1 MRSVLARPSAAFV
14 RRAPR
19 AFSTST
25 HKADTHATSRIQSIQ
40 ESFYE
45 TVDRVDVHVPATTAN
60 MGPGFDSLGLA
71 MNVYNRLVVTRADKF
86 SMTIEGEGADRIKP
100 SPDNLIVKCVEK
112 GLAAVGQPMVPLHFE
127 CQNSVPPTR
136 GMGSSSAALVSGL
149 AAGLA
154 LGGKDLS
161 TPATKKLLLQ
171 LAADEEGHPDNVAPA
186 IYGGFQVAFRTACPG
201 QWVTQRVNIPTGL
214 QCVLFIPDDEMK
226 TSEARGCLPENLT
239 CAARNSGAIFFARN
253 CPRAIRVGAILR
265 RPPPHTSQVRRR
277 RPQHLSRGDARQ
289 LLRHVAVRPA
299 ALRDGRQAP
308 PAPPKAHVPVLP
320 DHRGVARGGCAAH
333 DDAANSRPSPRRPP
347 LLAHRLHAPPA
358 AGAHG
363 AFLSGAGPTVLAIA
377 GGVGASGVG
386 TDTMSQFLAEA
397 VSEAMTKEALK
408 HNITGTVHIAQ
419 ATETG
424 VVSSGYSKDGAV
436 LWSESGKRKLVA
448 GAPQG
453 VKASD

>member
-1 MRSVLARPSAAFV
+1 MMRRSLVRPSAAFV

-19 AFSTST
+19 AFSTSN
-25 HKADTHATSRIQSIQ
+25 KQDTHATSRIQSIQ

-239 CAARNSGAIFFARN
+239 CAARNSGAIR
-253 CPRAIRVGAILR
+253 PRAIRVCAIR
-265 RPPPHTSQVRRR
+265 
-277 RPQHLSRGDARQ
+277 
-289 LLRHVAVRPA
+289 
-299 ALRDGRQAP
+299 
-308 PAPPKAHVPVLP
+308 
-320 DHRGVARGGCAAH
+320 
-333 DDAANSRPSPRRPP
+333 
-347 LLAHRLHAPPA
+347 
-358 AGAHG
+358 
-363 AFLSGAGPTVLAIA
+363 
-377 GGVGASGVG
+377 
-386 TDTMSQFLAEA
+386 
-397 VSEAMTKEALK
+397 
-408 HNITGTVHIAQ
+408 
-419 ATETG
+419 
-424 VVSSGYSKDGAV
+424 
-436 LWSESGKRKLVA
+436 
-448 GAPQG
+448 
-453 VKASD
+453 

>member
-1 MRSVLARPSAAFV
+1 MRRSILARPSAAFV

-239 CAARNSGAIFFARN
+239 CAARNSGAILRAQFGSAQFADGRLLTPLRYADAVHNISRAAMLVN
-253 CPRAIRVGAILR
+253 CFA
-265 RPPPHTSQVRRR
+265 TSQFDPLRYAMEDKLHQPHRKHMFPYYPIIEASLEAGAPR
-277 RPQHLSRGDARQ
+277 TTTARTHAS
-289 LLRHVAVRPA
+289 LPA
-299 ALRDGRQAP
+299 ARRSSLTASTRLPPQARTARSSRA
-308 PAPPKAHVPVLP
+308 PAPPSSRSP
-320 DHRGVARGGCAAH
+320 AAS
-333 DDAANSRPSPRRPP
+333 APRASAPTRCRSSSPRRS
-347 LLAHRLHAPPA
+347 R
-358 AGAHG
+358 
-363 AFLSGAGPTVLAIA
+363 
-377 GGVGASGVG
+377 
-386 TDTMSQFLAEA
+386 
-397 VSEAMTKEALK
+397 
-408 HNITGTVHIAQ
+408 
-419 ATETG
+419 
-424 VVSSGYSKDGAV
+424 
-436 LWSESGKRKLVA
+436 RR
-448 GAPQG
+448 
-453 VKASD
+453 

>member
-1 MRSVLARPSAAFV
+1 MRRSILARPSAAFV

-19 AFSTST
+19 AFSTSN
-25 HKADTHATSRIQSIQ
+25 KQDTHATSRIQSIQ

-239 CAARNSGAIFFARN
+239 CAGRNSAQF
-253 CPRAIRVGAILR
+253 
-265 RPPPHTSQVRRR
+265 VR
-277 RPQHLSRGDARQ
+277 
-289 LLRHVAVRPA
+289 
-299 ALRDGRQAP
+299 
-308 PAPPKAHVPVLP
+308 
-320 DHRGVARGGCAAH
+320 
-333 DDAANSRPSPRRPP
+333 ANSRPRNSPTSASLPLRYADAVHNISRAAMLVNCFATSQFDPLRYAMEDKLHQPHRKHMFPYYPIIEASLEAGAPRTTTPQTCAFLLAPRRSSLTASTRLPPQALTARSSRAPAPPSSRSPAASAPRASAPTRCRSSSPRRC
-347 LLAHRLHAPPA
+347 R
-358 AGAHG
+358 
-363 AFLSGAGPTVLAIA
+363 
-377 GGVGASGVG
+377 
-386 TDTMSQFLAEA
+386 
-397 VSEAMTKEALK
+397 
-408 HNITGTVHIAQ
+408 
-419 ATETG
+419 
-424 VVSSGYSKDGAV
+424 
-436 LWSESGKRKLVA
+436 RR
-448 GAPQG
+448 
-453 VKASD
+453 

>member
-239 CAARNSGAIFFARN
+239 CAARNSGAIPAQFSARN
-253 CPRAIRVGAILR
+253 SRPRNSPTAASSHLSGTPTPSTTSLAR
-265 RPPPHTSQVRRR
+265 RCSSTASPRRSSTRCATRWKTSSTSPTESTCSRTTRSSRRRSRRVRRA
-277 RPQHLSRGDARQ
+277 D
-289 LLRHVAVRPA
+289 
-299 ALRDGRQAP
+299 DG
-308 PAPPKAHVPVLP
+308 
-320 DHRGVARGGCAAH
+320 
-333 DDAANSRPSPRRPP
+333 ANSRPSPRRPP

>member
-1 MRSVLARPSAAFV
+1 MRLSLRPSAAFV

-239 CAARNSGAIFFARN
+239 CAARNSGAIFRAQFASAQFSDVRLLTPLRYADAVHNISRAAMLVN
-253 CPRAIRVGAILR
+253 CFA
-265 RPPPHTSQVRRR
+265 TSQFD
-277 RPQHLSRGDARQ
+277 P
-289 LLRHVAVRPA
+289 LRYAMEDKLHQP
-299 ALRDGRQAP
+299 
-308 PAPPKAHVPVLP
+308 
-320 DHRGVARGGCAAH
+320 HRKHMFPYYPIIEA
-333 DDAANSRPSPRRPP
+333 S
-347 LLAHRLHAPPA
+347 LE

-453 VKASD
+453 VNPTTRGQ

>member
-86 SMTIEGEGADRIKP
+86 SMTIEGEGSDRIKP

-239 CAARNSGAIFFARN
+239 CAARNSGAIFRAQFAPAQFSDGRLLTPLRYADAVHNISRAAMLVN
-253 CPRAIRVGAILR
+253 CFA
-265 RPPPHTSQVRRR
+265 TSQFD
-277 RPQHLSRGDARQ
+277 P
-289 LLRHVAVRPA
+289 LRYAMEDKLHQP
-299 ALRDGRQAP
+299 
-308 PAPPKAHVPVLP
+308 
-320 DHRGVARGGCAAH
+320 HRKHMFPYYPIIEA
-333 DDAANSRPSPRRPP
+333 S
-347 LLAHRLHAPPA
+347 LE

>member
-239 CAARNSGAIFFARN
+239 CAARNSGAIFRAQFAPAQFSDVRLLTPLRYADAVHNISRAAMLVN
-253 CPRAIRVGAILR
+253 CFA
-265 RPPPHTSQVRRR
+265 TSQFD
-277 RPQHLSRGDARQ
+277 P
-289 LLRHVAVRPA
+289 LRYAMEDKLHQP
-299 ALRDGRQAP
+299 
-308 PAPPKAHVPVLP
+308 
-320 DHRGVARGGCAAH
+320 HRKHMFPYYPIIEA
-333 DDAANSRPSPRRPP
+333 S
-347 LLAHRLHAPPA
+347 LE

>member
-1 MRSVLARPSAAFV
+1 MMRRSLVRPSAAFV

-19 AFSTST
+19 AFSTSN
-25 HKADTHATSRIQSIQ
+25 KQDTHATSRIQSIQ

-161 TPATKKLLLQ
+161 TPATKQLLQ

-186 IYGGFQVAFRTACPG
+186 IYGGFQIAFRTATG
-201 QWVTQRVNIPTGL
+201 QWVTQRVQIPTGM

-226 TSEARGCLPENLT
+226 TSEARNCLPEALT
-239 CAARNSGAIFFARN
+239 YADAVHNISRAAMLVNCFA
-253 CPRAIRVGAILR
+253 
-265 RPPPHTSQVRRR
+265 TSQFD
-277 RPQHLSRGDARQ
+277 P
-289 LLRHVAVRPA
+289 LRYAME
-299 ALRDGRQAP
+299 D
-308 PAPPKAHVPVLP
+308 
-320 DHRGVARGGCAAH
+320 
-333 DDAANSRPSPRRPP
+333 
-347 LLAHRLHAPPA
+347 RLHQPHRQHMFPYYPIIEASLE

-386 TDTMSQFLAEA
+386 TDTMSEFLAES
-397 VSEAMTKEALK
+397 VSEAMTKEAAK
-408 HNITGTVHIAQ
+408 HGIKGTVHIAQ
-419 ATETG
+419 ASETG
-424 VVSSGYSKDGAV
+424 ATSSGFTKEGQM
-436 LWSESGKRKLVA
+436 LWHESGKRALRRNE
-448 GAPQG
+448 GE
-453 VKASD
+453 

>member
-149 AAGLA
+149 AAG
-154 LGGKDLS
+154 GKDLS

-239 CAARNSGAIFFARN
+239 YADAVHNISRAAMLVNCFA
-253 CPRAIRVGAILR
+253 
-265 RPPPHTSQVRRR
+265 TSQFD
-277 RPQHLSRGDARQ
+277 P
-289 LLRHVAVRPA
+289 LRYAMEDKLHQP
-299 ALRDGRQAP
+299 
-308 PAPPKAHVPVLP
+308 
-320 DHRGVARGGCAAH
+320 HRKHMFPYYPIIEA
-333 DDAANSRPSPRRPP
+333 S
-347 LLAHRLHAPPA
+347 LE

>member
-112 GLAAVGQPMVPLHFE
+112 GLAAVGQPMVP
-127 CQNSVPPTR
+127 PTR

-239 CAARNSGAIFFARN
+239 CAARNSAQFSARDF
-253 CPRAIRVGAILR
+253 PRAIR
-265 RPPPHTSQVRRR
+265 
-277 RPQHLSRGDARQ
+277 
-289 LLRHVAVRPA
+289 
-299 ALRDGRQAP
+299 
-308 PAPPKAHVPVLP
+308 
-320 DHRGVARGGCAAH
+320 
-333 DDAANSRPSPRRPP
+333 
-347 LLAHRLHAPPA
+347 
-358 AGAHG
+358 
-363 AFLSGAGPTVLAIA
+363 
-377 GGVGASGVG
+377 
-386 TDTMSQFLAEA
+386 
-397 VSEAMTKEALK
+397 
-408 HNITGTVHIAQ
+408 
-419 ATETG
+419 
-424 VVSSGYSKDGAV
+424 
-436 LWSESGKRKLVA
+436 
-448 GAPQG
+448 
-453 VKASD
+453 

>member
-1 MRSVLARPSAAFV
+1 MRRASILRPSAAFV

-186 IYGGFQVAFRTACPG
+186 IYGGFQARSRETAP
-201 QWVTQRVNIPTGL
+201 
-214 QCVLFIPDDEMK
+214 
-226 TSEARGCLPENLT
+226 S
-239 CAARNSGAIFFARN
+239 
-253 CPRAIRVGAILR
+253 PRPSLSCS
-265 RPPPHTSQVRRR
+265 PPPHSTPTCCTSAR
-277 RPQHLSRGDARQ
+277 SR
-289 LLRHVAVRPA
+289 
-299 ALRDGRQAP
+299 
-308 PAPPKAHVPVLP
+308 
-320 DHRGVARGGCAAH
+320 
-333 DDAANSRPSPRRPP
+333 
-347 LLAHRLHAPPA
+347 
-358 AGAHG
+358 
-363 AFLSGAGPTVLAIA
+363 
-377 GGVGASGVG
+377 
-386 TDTMSQFLAEA
+386 
-397 VSEAMTKEALK
+397 
-408 HNITGTVHIAQ
+408 
-419 ATETG
+419 
-424 VVSSGYSKDGAV
+424 
-436 LWSESGKRKLVA
+436 
-448 GAPQG
+448 
-453 VKASD
+453 

>member
-186 IYGGFQVAFRTACPG
+186 IYGSFQVAFRTACPG

-239 CAARNSGAIFFARN
+239 CAARATPAQFSARN
-253 CPRAIRVGAILR
+253 FLAQFASAQFSDVRLLTPLRYADAVHNISRAAMLVNCFA
-265 RPPPHTSQVRRR
+265 TSQFDPLRYAMEDKLHQPHRKHMFPYYPIIEASLEAGAPRTTMARIHAVLLAARRSSLTASAR
-277 RPQHLSRGDARQ
+277 LPPQARTARSSRA
-289 LLRHVAVRPA
+289 
-299 ALRDGRQAP
+299 
-308 PAPPKAHVPVLP
+308 PAPPSSRSP
-320 DHRGVARGGCAAH
+320 AAS
-333 DDAANSRPSPRRPP
+333 APRASAPTRCRSSSPRRS
-347 LLAHRLHAPPA
+347 R
-358 AGAHG
+358 
-363 AFLSGAGPTVLAIA
+363 
-377 GGVGASGVG
+377 
-386 TDTMSQFLAEA
+386 
-397 VSEAMTKEALK
+397 
-408 HNITGTVHIAQ
+408 
-419 ATETG
+419 
-424 VVSSGYSKDGAV
+424 
-436 LWSESGKRKLVA
+436 RR
-448 GAPQG
+448 
-453 VKASD
+453 

>member
-239 CAARNSGAIFFARN
+239 CAARNSGAIPAQFSARN
-253 CPRAIRVGAILR
+253 FPRAIRVYAILR
-265 RPPPHTSQVRRR
+265 RPPSS
-277 RPQHLSRGDARQ
+277 HLSGTPTPSTTSLAR
-289 LLRHVAVRPA
+289 RCSSTA
-299 ALRDGRQAP
+299 
-308 PAPPKAHVPVLP
+308 
-320 DHRGVARGGCAAH
+320 
-333 DDAANSRPSPRRPP
+333 SPRRSSTRC
-347 LLAHRLHAPPA
+347 ATRWKT
-358 AGAHG
+358 
-363 AFLSGAGPTVLAIA
+363 SSTSPTESTCSRTTRSSRRRSRRVRR
-377 GGVGASGVG
+377 
-386 TDTMSQFLAEA
+386 AE
-397 VSEAMTKEALK
+397 
-408 HNITGTVHIAQ
+408 
-419 ATETG
+419 
-424 VVSSGYSKDGAV
+424 DGAN
-436 LWSESGKRKLVA
+436 
-448 GAPQG
+448 
-453 VKASD
+453 

>member
-239 CAARNSGAIFFARN
+239 CAARNSGAI
-253 CPRAIRVGAILR
+253 PRAIFRAQFAPAQFSDVHLLTPLR
-265 RPPPHTSQVRRR
+265 YADAVHNISRAAMLVNCFATSQFDPLRYAMEDKLHQPHRKHMFPYYPIIEASLEAGAPRRR
-277 RPQHLSRGDARQ
+277 RREPTPLLLAAARRSSLTASTRLPPQARTARSSRA
-289 LLRHVAVRPA
+289 
-299 ALRDGRQAP
+299 
-308 PAPPKAHVPVLP
+308 PAPPSSRSP
-320 DHRGVARGGCAAH
+320 AAS
-333 DDAANSRPSPRRPP
+333 APRASAPTRCRSSSPRRS
-347 LLAHRLHAPPA
+347 R
-358 AGAHG
+358 
-363 AFLSGAGPTVLAIA
+363 
-377 GGVGASGVG
+377 
-386 TDTMSQFLAEA
+386 
-397 VSEAMTKEALK
+397 
-408 HNITGTVHIAQ
+408 
-419 ATETG
+419 
-424 VVSSGYSKDGAV
+424 
-436 LWSESGKRKLVA
+436 RR
-448 GAPQG
+448 
-453 VKASD
+453 

>member
-1 MRSVLARPSAAFV
+1 MRRSLVRPSAAFARSV
-14 RRAPR
+14 TPR
-19 AFSTST
+19 AFSTSV
-25 HKADTHATSRIQSIQ
+25 KADTHATSRIQSIQ

-226 TSEARGCLPENLT
+226 TSEARGCLPDLMLVSVHDSGELGRFHT
-239 CAARNSGAIFFARN
+239 RLYIALQEAR
-253 CPRAIRVGAILR
+253 
-265 RPPPHTSQVRRR
+265 
-277 RPQHLSRGDARQ
+277 
-289 LLRHVAVRPA
+289 
-299 ALRDGRQAP
+299 
-308 PAPPKAHVPVLP
+308 
-320 DHRGVARGGCAAH
+320 
-333 DDAANSRPSPRRPP
+333 
-347 LLAHRLHAPPA
+347 
-358 AGAHG
+358 
-363 AFLSGAGPTVLAIA
+363 
-377 GGVGASGVG
+377 
-386 TDTMSQFLAEA
+386 
-397 VSEAMTKEALK
+397 
-408 HNITGTVHIAQ
+408 
-419 ATETG
+419 
-424 VVSSGYSKDGAV
+424 
-436 LWSESGKRKLVA
+436 
-448 GAPQG
+448 
-453 VKASD
+453 

>member
-239 CAARNSGAIFFARN
+239 CAARNSARN
-253 CPRAIRVGAILR
+253 SPANSIRRATPGAPPLTRPAPVVAGTR
-265 RPPPHTSQVRRR
+265 RATARRR
-277 RPQHLSRGDARQ
+277 RLGSCGCRRRRSRR
-289 LLRHVAVRPA
+289 
-299 ALRDGRQAP
+299 
-308 PAPPKAHVPVLP
+308 
-320 DHRGVARGGCAAH
+320 
-333 DDAANSRPSPRRPP
+333 SS
-347 LLAHRLHAPPA
+347 
-358 AGAHG
+358 
-363 AFLSGAGPTVLAIA
+363 S
-377 GGVGASGVG
+377 ASGRSWG
-386 TDTMSQFLAEA
+386 TSSRRTGSARTSSRA
-397 VSEAMTKEALK
+397 SASGCSRTRSE
-408 HNITGTVHIAQ
+408 
-419 ATETG
+419 
-424 VVSSGYSKDGAV
+424 
-436 LWSESGKRKLVA
+436 GK
-448 GAPQG
+448 
-453 VKASD
+453 